1 MFKVLV
7 TSLIAASSLST
18 PCPPLRN
25 ITLTAFAAPLDP
37 SAVGTENT
45 LQAAISDVYGSPSG
59 SNDAGV
65 KDIINIDI
73 PKIIATDNVRGD
85 ASFNDLGGLL
95 GLLPSSDRKLSDQML
110 GDASAIKWVTSALP
124 KFGRGLDVMK
134 DVLDFTPAR
143 WNGIVSD
150 FTSTTCVFACES
162 PLVPDLDT
170 TAVWLSAL
178 QDSLV
183 MAATSFVTKEIVL
196 PLHSL
201 LDSISLDFGGVDL
214 HLDGLDLLGGIEL
227 PFTII

>member
-25 ITLTAFAAPLDP
+25 ITLTAFATPLDS

-65 KDIINIDI
+65 KDVINIDI

-162 PLVPDLDT
+162 PLVPDVDT
-170 TAVWLSAL
+170 TAVWFSAL

-183 MAATSFVTKEIVL
+183 MAVTSFVTKEIVL